1 MTTWYE
7 HDDFWETF
15 LLTLFSGHRWEMAP
29 AEVDG
34 LLKLAGLESN
44 AHVLDLCCGPG
55 RHALELARRGLRVT
69 GVDRTVLYLDTARQ
83 KAVEEGLEIEFVQ
96 EDMRHFV
103 RPGAFDAAINLFTSF
118 GYFEDPADDLQVA
131 RNLHES
137 LKPGGKLVMEMMGKE
152 VLARVFRDRDWFWLD
167 EDKDAIMLEERRL
180 SQSWGWMENTWTLL
194 RGGERKTYTVS
205 HRLYAGTELAS
216 LLRQAGF
223 ASVALFGGLE
233 GVPYDQNARRLVAVA
248 EKKQSTAIT
257 QAGTATGAGSRAGS
271 SGNWASTSR
280 YHHQWVEGTLSSRRQ
295 ASRSA
300 ILWMAW

>member
-7 HDDFWETF
+7 RDDFWETF

-55 RHALELARRGLRVT
+55 RHALELARRGLCVT
-69 GVDRTVLYLDTARQ
+69 GVDRTALYLDTARQ
-83 KAVEEGLEIEFVQ
+83 KTVEEGLEIEFVQ

-194 RGGERKTYTVS
+194 RKGERKTYTVS

-248 EKKQSTAIT
+248 EK
-257 QAGTATGAGSRAGS
+257 
-271 SGNWASTSR
+271 
-280 YHHQWVEGTLSSRRQ
+280 
-295 ASRSA
+295 
-300 ILWMAW
+300 